1 MKQLE
6 LQLKEKLLIVE
17 VPEHADMDC
26 PFEILP
32 NKGFKYLVFS
42 QCKGNII
49 SRFKMPDGDWKFI
62 CKGSELTEEIA
73 DNLVEMGDKEP
84 INDRFISG
92 FKDYY
97 TEKLD
102 GTVIYSELTSIQSFI
117 SAIEAQGWFWVK
129 NDLTD
134 SILAPDIDEWQ
145 EAESKTFELEK
156 TLIFKFQ

>member
-1 MKQLE
+1 MKKLE
-6 LQLKEKLLIVE
+6 LELKERLLIVE

-62 CKGSELTEEIA
+62 CKGSELTEEVSKG
-73 DNLVEMGDKEP
+73 LVKMTWIDDDAKLCKYKNY
-84 INDRFISG
+84 IISG
-92 FKDYY
+92 SGSLSSAL
-97 TEKLD
+97 E
-102 GTVIYSELTSIQSFI
+102 SFV
-117 SAIEAQGWFWVK
+117 SAIESQGWFWAK

-145 EAESKTFELEK
+145 EAESRTFNPEK
-156 TLIFKFQ
+156 TLIFKIL